1 MPAHTPSPGDHS
13 DEDSSVFCAVYSNVP
28 VYETIK
34 HNVVV
39 MRRIEDDQLNATQ
52 ILKLAGLAKS
62 QRTKVLESQ
71 VHSGEHEKVQGGYG
85 KYQGTWVPFET
96 GRNLAIQFKV
106 YDLIE
111 PLLTF
116 TSGTDPLYK
125 RASYSKIDSNF
136 LEFEPRRRGRPPF
149 ATPLYSKTVT
159 PPKSHVS
166 SHNETRSSSARKS
179 WGAPRST
186 ATSLRASTH
195 NSLSVNIDSHW
206 EGDLSM
212 DASNS
217 EQQPAPTKH
226 STGQKSR
233 KYAADLS
240 NTSSMSS
247 PEDIFGGESSDNS
260 IGSTVVSSYSNHD
273 SPDQLSASD
282 DPDTELYESKRKG
295 NPKRPSRRTSK
306 TTSRT
311 ISPVHSEAA
320 LEPTNISNLMLATPA
335 DLSKSV
341 DIENVS
347 CPTKSKSKY
356 RGRPNGS
363 GSTKKSKESH
373 YRSQKSTLS
382 YYENAPPEIM
392 VMPETPVT
400 ENISIL
406 ENPTLPSKESVS
418 SMHQCLSD
426 LEDITAVPS
435 HASPAAPLSLTLDN
449 PPLHRLLFDEGDFSA
464 PQTAPFVDPIEL
476 GEDSAKR
483 SPSTF
488 IPAPI
493 SKSAQVATPAE
504 RCREIIL
511 GIYVYGDDYVYETFQ
526 YLRDQNSQTGY
537 DFNLVLDNQGCR
549 AIHWAAACAR
559 VKMLR
564 MLIYRGANTCL
575 RSNGGETPL
584 MRAVGSHNN
593 YTLETFPDILGLL
606 MPSLFSTDISGRTV
620 LHYICFVG
628 GHRSKRAQAKYYM
641 HYVLKYMSYAQPCLN
656 ITTDLKMENHTE
668 TNSVAA
674 MIEEFVNAQDSFGQ
688 TALHVAVRFRN
699 HRLIQMLLRAG
710 ARRDICDKNGD
721 TPLGI
726 AGSSLRTILLLNRS
740 VERLLVPELYDI
752 DDFSDAATSIASV
765 ESDDD
770 ISTAKDGM
778 ASKNTGPFASVRNS
792 FSCVLSQKAL
802 DAITRHD
809 AAPTTNRLASSR
821 YEVTAILKRQS
832 QLDGL
837 VKVAQDV
844 GRKCSAV
851 MYARRST
858 DIPLGIDAL
867 NSIKTTAICQDGVPS
882 DPASTL
888 LFFHQVACTHMQPAI
903 STEQSSNKRGL
914 NADDPTEHDAK
925 RICVLPNNP
934 MYTLVEGIESTS
946 FEFTKPYQ
954 PCLMGDEKQAN
965 PDQPSSTYQPLLSS
979 QLETVEHLQNQVA
992 VLQMQSEILQT
1003 NNNALIQAVHKLHEQ
1018 RHLKSSRYKTL
1029 IAWCMGVTTHTVDTA
1044 MQHLSSK

>member
-217 EQQPAPTKH
+217 EQQPAPPKH

-320 LEPTNISNLMLATPA
+320 L

-464 PQTAPFVDPIEL
+464 PQTAPFVDSIEL

-965 PDQPSSTYQPLLSS
+965 PDQSSSTYQPLLSS

>member
-1 MPAHTPSPGDHS
+1 MPAHTLARRPL

-71 VHSGEHEKVQGGYG
+71 VHSGEHEKVQEVMVNIKAHDLSTQDAIYSASQNNQAAFC
-85 KYQGTWVPFET
+85 YHSWVPFET

-136 LEFEPRRRGRPPF
+136 LEFEPRRRGRPRKFLSPDFKDAIMTSPELPPIHTLASNSISISPRSVLKSTHALKSKSHSASVSTPSTAF

-217 EQQPAPTKH
+217 EQQPAPPKH
-226 STGQKSR
+226 NTGQKSR

-320 LEPTNISNLMLATPA
+320 L

-363 GSTKKSKESH
+363 GSTKNQ
-373 YRSQKSTLS
+373 R
-382 YYENAPPEIM
+382 
-392 VMPETPVT
+392 
-400 ENISIL
+400 
-406 ENPTLPSKESVS
+406 
-418 SMHQCLSD
+418 
-426 LEDITAVPS
+426 
-435 HASPAAPLSLTLDN
+435 SLTIDRKSL
-449 PPLHRLLFDEGDFSA
+449 PCRIMKMPHRKSCTTDC
-464 PQTAPFVDPIEL
+464 PFVDPMEL
-476 GEDSAKR
+476 GEDSTKR

-537 DFNLVLDNQGCR
+537 DFNLVWIIKDAEPSIGQQ
-549 AIHWAAACAR
+549 H
-559 VKMLR
+559 V
-564 MLIYRGANTCL
+564 
-575 RSNGGETPL
+575 
-584 MRAVGSHNN
+584 
-593 YTLETFPDILGLL
+593 LE
-606 MPSLFSTDISGRTV
+606 SR
-620 LHYICFVG
+620 C
-628 GHRSKRAQAKYYM
+628 
-641 HYVLKYMSYAQPCLN
+641 C
-656 ITTDLKMENHTE
+656 MENHTE

-710 ARRDICDKNGD
+710 ARRDICDKTAIPHWG
-721 TPLGI
+721 
-726 AGSSLRTILLLNRS
+726 LRAA
-740 VERLLVPELYDI
+740 ERLLVPELYDI

-770 ISTAKDGM
+770 ISTA
-778 ASKNTGPFASVRNS
+778 
-792 FSCVLSQKAL
+792 KAL

-867 NSIKTTAICQDGVPS
+867 NSIKTTAICQ
-882 DPASTL
+882 T
-888 LFFHQVACTHMQPAI
+888 PAI

>member
-217 EQQPAPTKH
+217 EQQPAPPKH

-320 LEPTNISNLMLATPA
+320 L

-464 PQTAPFVDPIEL
+464 PQTAPFVDSIEL

-740 VERLLVPELYDI
+740 VVSPDEW
-752 DDFSDAATSIASV
+752 
-765 ESDDD
+765 
-770 ISTAKDGM
+770 
-778 ASKNTGPFASVRNS
+778 
-792 FSCVLSQKAL
+792 
-802 DAITRHD
+802 
-809 AAPTTNRLASSR
+809 
-821 YEVTAILKRQS
+821 
-832 QLDGL
+832 
-837 VKVAQDV
+837 
-844 GRKCSAV
+844 
-851 MYARRST
+851 
-858 DIPLGIDAL
+858 
-867 NSIKTTAICQDGVPS
+867 
-882 DPASTL
+882 
-888 LFFHQVACTHMQPAI
+888 LF
-903 STEQSSNKRGL
+903 
-914 NADDPTEHDAK
+914 
-925 RICVLPNNP
+925 
-934 MYTLVEGIESTS
+934 
-946 FEFTKPYQ
+946 
-954 PCLMGDEKQAN
+954 
-965 PDQPSSTYQPLLSS
+965 
-979 QLETVEHLQNQVA
+979 
-992 VLQMQSEILQT
+992 
-1003 NNNALIQAVHKLHEQ
+1003 
-1018 RHLKSSRYKTL
+1018 
-1029 IAWCMGVTTHTVDTA
+1029 
-1044 MQHLSSK
+1044 